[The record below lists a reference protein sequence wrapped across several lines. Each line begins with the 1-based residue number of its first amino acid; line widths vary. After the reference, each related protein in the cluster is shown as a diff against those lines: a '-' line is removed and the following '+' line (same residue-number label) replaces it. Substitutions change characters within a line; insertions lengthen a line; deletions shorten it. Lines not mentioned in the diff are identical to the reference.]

1 MELAPLS
8 RDLNSQENKTY
19 RKNMVFSLAAI
30 TLKISPSLLDIIGLC
45 FRPDMALLGRGSPL
59 GLPTAE

>member
-45 FRPDMALLGRGSPL
+45 FRRDMALVGRGSPL